1 MVTDAA
7 LCLKEIG
14 QRILERRKKLG
25 MTQEALA
32 EKGDVTAQFVSY
44 AEAGKRAMR
53 PENLLKI
60 ATALEVSADYLLTGE
75 IIDKDLLILADKLR
89 TLTPSQV
96 RIVEGIIDECRALY
110 GLSLIHILRR
120 AKLVLRP

>member
-60 ATALEVSADYLLTGE
+60 VTALEVSADYLLTGE

-110 GLSLIHILRR
+110 GSGE
-120 AKLVLRP
+120 KQT

>member
-32 EKGDVTAQFVSY
+32 EKGDVT
-44 AEAGKRAMR
+44 
-53 PENLLKI
+53 
-60 ATALEVSADYLLTGE
+60 
-75 IIDKDLLILADKLR
+75 
-89 TLTPSQV
+89 TP
-96 RIVEGIIDECRALY
+96 
-110 GLSLIHILRR
+110 RR
-120 AKLVLRP
+120 ESEPCGRKTF

>member
-32 EKGDVTAQFVSY
+32 EKGDVTEQFVSY

-110 GLSLIHILRR
+110 GSGE
-120 AKLVLRP
+120 KQT